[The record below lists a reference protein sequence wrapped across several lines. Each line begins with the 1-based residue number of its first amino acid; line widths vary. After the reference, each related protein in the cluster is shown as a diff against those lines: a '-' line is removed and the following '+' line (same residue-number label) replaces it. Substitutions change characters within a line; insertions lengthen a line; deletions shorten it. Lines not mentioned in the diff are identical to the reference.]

1 MNLEELRRIRE
12 QERGT
17 DSLQHLRPEF
27 YDEVASYLSEL
38 RRERNE
44 LAAAAE
50 DPFTD
55 PDVKRVSDELQAAER
70 TVDALY
76 ERRVGKIVKLA
87 SFAAADMAAEVDG
100 LTTEERDLFDTIV
113 RSIGDFGE
121 QIHHTLHE
129 ETSTVAEQQSYR
141 SDGIQSVDK
150 SDTEPTD
157 SSPDIENA
165 TTNEELSDN
174 DSIDRITV
182 RITEDIGPIVGVDE
196 RDYSLAIDD
205 IVTLPTENAKPL
217 IDGDAAE
224 VIE

>member
-12 QERGT
+12 QERAT

-27 YDEVASYLSEL
+27 YEEVAAYLGDL
-38 RRERNE
+38 RHERNQ
-44 LAAAAE
+44 LAAAAD

-55 PDVKRVSDELQAAER
+55 PDVKRLSDELQAAER
-70 TVDALY
+70 TVEALY

-113 RSIGDFGE
+113 HSIGEFGE
-121 QIHHTLHE
+121 EIHHTLQQ
-129 ETSTVAEQQSYR
+129 ETEADSMQQTYR
-141 SDGIQSVDK
+141 SDSVE
-150 SDTEPTD
+150 STD
-157 SSPDIENA
+157 STAS
-165 TTNEELSDN
+165 ELSSPSTETA
-174 DSIDRITV
+174 DSDDIAEQTTDEEIDRMTV

-196 RDYSLAIDD
+196 RDYSLAAND
-205 IVTLPTENAKPL
+205 IVTLPTENARPL
-217 IDGDAAE
+217 IDGDVAE